1 MSLKRYKK
9 AKTMSTENTTYAF
22 QVAATTGVGLTQFF
36 SEATLRLVPSVSDS
50 VIGTL
55 PLTTPT
61 NARPVCQSA
70 DCSGKAVARIG
81 IWLLHGDVECG
92 VDGDVELVE
101 CAANMD
107 RMASGP
113 ERCQHQVDPGIDGE

>member
-1 MSLKRYKK
+1 
-9 AKTMSTENTTYAF
+9 MSTENTTYAF
-22 QVAATTGVGLTQFF
+22 QNAATTGEGLTQFF

-61 NARPVCQSA
+61 NA
-70 DCSGKAVARIG
+70 GKAVARIG

-92 VDGDVELVE
+92 VDGEVELVG

-107 RMASGP
+107 RMASGS
-113 ERCQHQVDPGIDGE
+113 ERCQHQIDPGIDGE